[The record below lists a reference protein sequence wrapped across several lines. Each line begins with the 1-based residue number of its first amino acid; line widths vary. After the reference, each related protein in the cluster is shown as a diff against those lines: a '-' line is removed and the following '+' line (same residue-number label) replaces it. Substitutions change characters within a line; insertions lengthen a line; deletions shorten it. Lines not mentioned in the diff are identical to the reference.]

1 MSDQYPEGT
10 WVETKFPVTPEQS
23 AGSRESWPWV
33 RGWVAEVC
41 GPDEW
46 QITVQTRELAQL
58 EDGSPAPVGTLE
70 EEAYYPACFRDASE
84 IRPAPEAEAG
94 L

>member
-1 MSDQYPEGT
+1 MNDYPEGT
-10 WVETKFPVTPEQS
+10 WVETRFPVTPEQS
-23 AGSRESWPWV
+23 AGLRESWPWV
-33 RGWVAEVC
+33 RGWVSEIC

-46 QITVQTRELAQL
+46 QITVQTPELARL
-58 EDGSPAPVGTLE
+58 EDGSLVPEGTPE